1 MRISNSNLLFRL
13 MGVRIIDFKHICIKI
28 FIDYYSLFGIENY
41 GNFEIK
47 QVLISMYFND

>member
-1 MRISNSNLLFRL
+1 MRISNFNLLFRL

-28 FIDYYSLFGIENY
+28 FIDYTNSLFGIENY

-47 QVLISMYFND
+47 QVLISV